1 MRLLT
6 RYDLLIVF
14 GLIAVVLL
22 LSLTRERGSSFAEV
36 YHDGR
41 LIRTVNLKVD
51 SEYSLEVGMVIK
63 VEGGRISVIDSDCP
77 DKLCVLQGAVD
88 SPNIPIV
95 CVPNRIVIKIPAG
108 RTEVDVISQ

>member
-1 MRLLT
+1 MKLLT
-6 RYDLLIVF
+6 RYDIVIVF
-14 GLIAVVLL
+14 GLITVVLL
-22 LSLTRERGSSFAEV
+22 LALTRDKGSSFAEV

-51 SEYSLEVGMVIK
+51 SEFSLAVGMLIK
-63 VEGGRISVIDSDCP
+63 VEKGRISVIDSDCP

-95 CVPNRIVIKIPAG
+95 CVPNRIVIKIPSG

>member
-1 MRLLT
+1 MKLLT
-6 RYDLLIVF
+6 RYDILIVF
-14 GLIAVVLL
+14 GLITAVLL
-22 LSLTRERGSSFAEV
+22 LALTRDRGSSFAEV

-51 SEYSLEVGMVIK
+51 SEFSLAVGMLIK
-63 VEGGRISVIDSDCP
+63 VEKGKISVIDSDCP

-95 CVPNRIVIKIPAG
+95 CVPNRIVIKIPSG
-108 RTEVDVISQ
+108 RTEVDVITQ